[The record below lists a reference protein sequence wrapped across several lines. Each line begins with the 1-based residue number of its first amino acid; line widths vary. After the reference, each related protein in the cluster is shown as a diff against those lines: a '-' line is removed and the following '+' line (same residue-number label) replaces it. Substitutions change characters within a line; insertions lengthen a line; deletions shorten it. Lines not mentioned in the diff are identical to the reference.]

1 MNIKFPYFSR
11 DVKKS
16 LFVSCFLSFIYLF
29 IYLFICLFIYYFVF
43 LQRSSTQ
50 ISVRTQTVLSKSG
63 NAKASALGGLNSGQ

>member
-29 IYLFICLFIYYFVF
+29 IYLFIYYFVF

>member
-29 IYLFICLFIYYFVF
+29 VYLFIYYFVF

>member
-1 MNIKFPYFSR
+1 MNIKFPYFSP

-29 IYLFICLFIYYFVF
+29 VYLFIYYFVF

>member
-1 MNIKFPYFSR
+1 MNINFLCFNR

-29 IYLFICLFIYYFVF
+29 IYLFIYYFVF

-63 NAKASALGGLNSGQ
+63 NAKASAIGGLISGQ

>member
-29 IYLFICLFIYYFVF
+29 ICLFIYLLFCVSAAF
-43 LQRSSTQ
+43 LDSDIGEDTDCAVKIRRCQ
-50 ISVRTQTVLSKSG
+50 G
-63 NAKASALGGLNSGQ
+63 FSAWWVK